1 MGASQYELAL
11 RCLNKAIHLQPQET
25 DLYVHRAEAYLRL
38 TDFSSAVL
46 NYKRA
51 CVLDPNNV
59 QYYNRLAF
67 VYYFQ
72 GQCLFDQKLFPEAL
86 EAFSRATE
94 MRPDV
99 IGYHTRR

>member
-1 MGASQYELAL
+1 MAQDQHAAAITII
-11 RCLNKAIHLQPQET
+11 NKAMHLRPDYIE
-25 DLYVHRAEAYLRL
+25 LYVHRAEAFLML
-38 TDFSSAVL
+38 TDFQSAIL

-51 CVLDPNNV
+51 CVMDPNQT

-72 GQCLFDQKLFPEAL
+72 GQCLYDQKLYPEAL

-94 MRPDV
+94 MRPEV
-99 IGYHTRR
+99 IGYHLRR